1 MFTPRETPLLAERAC
16 PSRHEDIEP
25 VFFPP
30 EDLVMTSLP
39 HASGLPQRQPNSH
52 SGSHS
57 GSRRRKDAFPP
68 PPKTVRIWQVQA
80 QSQEPSSEETPPAEN
95 QPASGQQTQPGMN
108 LWVVLFLAGLIGLAV
123 GLAAWLFVFQ
133 FK

>member
-1 MFTPRETPLLAERAC
+1 MFTPRETPLLAERGC
-16 PSRHEDIEP
+16 RSRHEEIEP

-39 HASGLPQRQPNSH
+39 HASGLPQRQPNSP

-57 GSRRRKDAFPP
+57 GSRRHKDAFPP

-80 QSQEPSSEETPPAEN
+80 QSQEPSPEEPPPAEN
-95 QPASGQQTQPGMN
+95 QPASGHKTQPGMN
-108 LWVVLFLAGLIGLAV
+108 LWVLLFLAGLL

>member
-1 MFTPRETPLLAERAC
+1 
-16 PSRHEDIEP
+16 
-25 VFFPP
+25 
-30 EDLVMTSLP
+30 MTSLP

-52 SGSHS
+52 SGS
-57 GSRRRKDAFPP
+57 RRHKDAFPP

-80 QSQEPSSEETPPAEN
+80 QSQEPSPEETPPAEN
-95 QPASGQQTQPGMN
+95 QPVSGQRTEPGMN
-108 LWVVLFLAGLIGLAV
+108 LWVLLFLAGLI